1 MRAAILAVGL
11 EIQTFVSTLQN
22 KGWEV
27 AVGSSGSILAIAEAL
42 RQKGWW
48 TNGITYSGLKRL
60 RDFLIDSGRST
71 PEEFPY
77 INPDRAW
84 VFAGGLAVLMAVF
97 RNLGIDAMH
106 ATEGGI
112 REGVLIDLVGQAE
125 HRDIRDTTVRLMA
138 QRYGVDMAQ
147 AERVEKKAAWL
158 FRQVQEPWGLHEP
171 EYQLLLGWAAQLHET
186 GLSISHGRYHR
197 HSAYLVEHSDL
208 PGFSLEQQRMLGFL
222 VRAHRRKFPVAELSP
237 FSDEMRSVLTKMAIL
252 LRLAVLMRRARI
264 DQPAGTLSIK
274 VSPETI
280 TLMTPKG
287 WLDDNPLTA
296 ADLLQEQQY
305 LQSAGYSLQ
314 F

>member
-1 MRAAILAVGL
+1 
-11 EIQTFVSTLQN
+11 
-22 KGWEV
+22 
-27 AVGSSGSILAIAEAL
+27 
-42 RQKGWW
+42 
-48 TNGITYSGLKRL
+48 
-60 RDFLIDSGRST
+60 
-71 PEEFPY
+71 
-77 INPDRAW
+77 
-84 VFAGGLAVLMAVF
+84 
-97 RNLGIDAMH
+97 
-106 ATEGGI
+106 
-112 REGVLIDLVGQAE
+112 
-125 HRDIRDTTVRLMA
+125 
-138 QRYGVDMAQ
+138 
-147 AERVEKKAAWL
+147 
-158 FRQVQEPWGLHEP
+158 
-171 EYQLLLGWAAQLHET
+171 
-186 GLSISHGRYHR
+186 
-197 HSAYLVEHSDL
+197 
-208 PGFSLEQQRMLGFL
+208 MLGFL